1 MNQLPAQNFGWLHGQ
16 PEVAAALLGFAIGF
30 VTSMPVAGPISLIV
44 FGRGLQGRGQ
54 SGGYLA
60 FGSAI
65 AESSYAY
72 LAFWGFSTLLAQHA
86 WIEPVSR
93 GVSAV
98 LLTALGVRF
107 ARMHTAAP
115 SEAPVDGRS
124 VGNKRSFLL
133 GLTITALNPT
143 LIATW
148 GAVVAALHSADIVPF
163 GPGNA
168 LPFAVGVGCGSA
180 CWFVVLLN
188 LLGRYKSRFPAETL
202 DKVIRVMG
210 IFAIG
215 VGLYFA
221 LRFILYFRHHG

>member
-1 MNQLPAQNFGWLHGQ
+1 VNQLPAQDFGWLHGQ
-16 PEVAAALLGFAIGF
+16 PEIAAALLGFAIGF
-30 VTSMPVAGPISLIV
+30 VTSMPVAGPVSLLV
-44 FGRGLQGRGQ
+44 FGRGLQGKGR
-54 SGGYLA
+54 SGAYLA
-60 FGSAI
+60 LGSAI

-93 GVSAV
+93 ALSAV
-98 LLTALGVRF
+98 LLTALGIRF
-107 ARMHTAAP
+107 ARMHTTAP
-115 SEAPVDGRS
+115 SATPAEGGRQ

-148 GAVVAALHSADIVPF
+148 GVVVAALHAADIVPF
-163 GPGNA
+163 GAANA

-180 CWFVVLLN
+180 AWFVVLLN

-202 DKVIRVMG
+202 DRVMRVMG
-210 IFAIG
+210 FFAIG

-221 LRFILYFRHHG
+221 LRFAMYFRHH